1 MSYMNA
7 LNTLRSLKMRKGRLE
22 QKYPDSAITLAFSY
36 GEKEQKYTEAVP
48 AIGLIHEQLEIFDEE
63 IATAKVQWFLYQD
76 RKLLDKGF
84 MSISDE
90 DGEPKQNATPE
101 AGAIQ
106 GMLSMMGEFQRN
118 LTKAMSDAMAEVKSS
133 FELRAEL
140 QKEMN
145 AQHLKNM
152 EEFYKRLD
160 ESRSEQATA
169 RMEIALEKLKM
180 DQAGEPSGLEK
191 AGEFATK
198 VMEKFEESPTLQ
210 AIAKS
215 LLEKAVNPTP
225 GRPVDGQ
232 AQRL

>member
-76 RKLLDKGF
+76 KKLLDKGF
-84 MSISDE
+84 MTIAEEESDQR
-90 DGEPKQNATPE
+90 QNANPE

-106 GMLSMMGEFQRN
+106 SMVVLMGEFQKN
-118 LTKAMSDAMAEVKSS
+118 LTKSVSETMAEVKKAMDYRHEFQEQMHES
-133 FELRAEL
+133 RMK
-140 QKEMN
+140 Q
-145 AQHLKNM
+145 M
-152 EEFYKRLD
+152 EEFNNKLHEART
-160 ESRSEQATA
+160 EQMEA
-169 RMEIALEKLKM
+169 RMQLQLEKFKM
-180 DQAGEPSGLEK
+180 EKELDQEPSGFEK

-198 VMEKFEESPTLQ
+198 LMDKLEESPTLQ

-215 LLEKAVNPTP
+215 LLEKVANP
-225 GRPVDGQ
+225 GRPVAGQ
-232 AQRL
+232 AERV